1 MGTLLILTNWLYV
14 SDTLKGEKQGFHFT
28 YLELNFAPWYPIS
41 MKITLTM
48 VQK

>member
-28 YLELNFAPWYPIS
+28 YF
-41 MKITLTM
+41 
-48 VQK
+48 